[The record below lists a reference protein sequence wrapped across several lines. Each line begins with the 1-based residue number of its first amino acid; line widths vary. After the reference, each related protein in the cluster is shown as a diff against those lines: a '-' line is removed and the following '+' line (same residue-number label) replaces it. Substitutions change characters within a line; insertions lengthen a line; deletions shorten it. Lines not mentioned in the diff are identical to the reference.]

1 VGSPLVV
8 GSAGLL
14 LGLAGRR
21 EAVEH
26 GGSAKAYT
34 FAAVTGLVVALGCVV
49 ITVVTNNGWL

>member
-1 VGSPLVV
+1 MV